1 MAHTMACGDSRA
13 YFRTQAELAQ
23 QQANAFNLNQSLQA
37 YQSQMASGSTNA
49 ALSGLYQ
56 NAYAPMRN
64 ITPEKQPKSPDKVIA
79 DCGFGGAESRPR
91 SRRRRKAVLASI
103 PVAGE

>member
-1 MAHTMACGDSRA
+1 MAHTMAYGDSREYYRLSA
-13 YFRTQAELAQ
+13 LQH
-23 QQANAFNLNQSLQA
+23 ANAVAQYNA
-37 YQSQMASGSTNA
+37 YASQMAAGSTSPIA
-49 ALSGLYQ
+49 ALNPYQ
-56 NAYAPMRN
+56 NAYAAMRN
-64 ITPEKQPKSPDKVIA
+64 VTPAKQLKSPDKVIA